1 MPVVD
6 KESQKKM
13 IGELLKNADKH
24 IKNADWTKALEDVG
38 KALAIEPNNMYAMAY
53 KDRINAS
60 IAADK
65 KKADE
70 EKVKKLAEEKKAAE
84 KPAEPPKE
92 EKKAEEAKPAE
103 PPKTEPVPEEKKP
116 EPGKPAEPV
125 KAPEPVKAAE
135 PVKSADAPKSDASKP
150 AAKDDAAARLD
161 ALRQEFSAT
170 QAKLQREVAQLTM
183 QVKEAQALKEA
194 VEKGLNAQV
203 GSLQQELA
211 AAKGAGAKA
220 GEKELEALK
229 KEMEALKAKH
239 QKELDTAREV
249 AKAEMIAQAAILQKE
264 IEAAKAAGG
273 SQSFKAQGEE
283 LLRSMFHRAWQDG
296 IITDDE
302 KALLMVLKGAIEMT
316 EEKFGTL
323 QEGTKNDAYLN
334 ALRSVWS
341 DGVVTPDESDFL
353 TALREKLGIPADEHF
368 KLEGLIRKELKK

>member
-60 IAADK
+60 IAAEK

-70 EKVKKLAEEKKAAE
+70 EKVKKLTEEKKAAE

-92 EKKAEEAKPAE
+92 EKKTEEAKPAE
-103 PPKTEPVPEEKKP
+103 PPKSEPAADEKKS
-116 EPGKPAEPV
+116 EPSKPAEPV
-125 KAPEPVKAAE
+125 KTAE
-135 PVKSADAPKSDASKP
+135 PPKGESAKG
-150 AAKDDAAARLD
+150 AAKDDSAARLE

-194 VEKGLNAQV
+194 VEKSLNAQV

-211 AAKGAGAKA
+211 AAKGAGTKG

-229 KEMEALKAKH
+229 KEMETLKTKH

-273 SQSFKAQGEE
+273 SQSFKSQGEE

-302 KALLMVLKGAIEMT
+302 RALLTVLKGAIEMT

-323 QEGTKNDAYLN
+323 QAGTKNEAYLN
-334 ALRSVWS
+334 ALRSVWA
-341 DGVVTPDESDFL
+341 DGVVTPEESDFL
-353 TALREKLGIPADEHF
+353 TSLREKLGIPADEHF